1 LKTRNIF
8 RSLSKMI
15 SSFLLQIF
23 QSLSPTEQIAARK
36 FLLSPYFNSRSDVLS
51 LFDLLV
57 QAQRQ
62 ATLEQL
68 TKEQVFRQ
76 LFPGQPYHNLNLN
89 HLFAYLTERLEH
101 YLALVE
107 MQRDGLAEQLYRIRA
122 FRRRGLQQLFERDAA
137 RLEQA
142 HAASPHRH
150 AGWFLFHYQL
160 QNEIFSQRIIQRRA
174 GETNL
179 QATVDALGQF
189 FLLENLR
196 WACTAQS
203 LRSLG
208 GQTHYH
214 LPLIDAVR
222 EAATLAGSDQPA
234 LSLLGYSLQA
244 LQNPDDVTAFRQATA
259 LLTQH
264 PDLFPAAESRDLYMA
279 AINFCIRRQNRGE
292 REYAREALA
301 LYRDALVRG
310 ILLENGVLPK
320 YTYNNIHLLAQV
332 TGERDWALTFLE
344 QYRDYLPPAERDNIF
359 RYNLAIFHYRAGEH
373 ERVLELLR
381 EVEFSEVFINLDV
394 RRMLLK
400 GYYELGEWSVLAS
413 LLDSFKAYL
422 RRQKDLGYHRASYLN
437 LVKFTQKV
445 MRVAG
450 KRAAVRQQVIAQ
462 IQATEAVAEREWLLE
477 KLES

>member
-1 LKTRNIF
+1 MQNT
-8 RSLSKMI
+8 
-15 SSFLLQIF
+15 FLLQIF
-23 QSLSPTEQIAARK
+23 QALSPTEQLTVRK
-36 FLLSPYFNSRSDVLS
+36 FLQSPVFNIRSDVLT

-57 QAQRQ
+57 QAQKSGILN
-62 ATLEQL
+62 TLD
-68 TKEQVFRQ
+68 KRQ
-76 LFPGQPYHNLNLN
+76 LFPQIFPGQPYHNGNLN
-89 HLFAYLTERLEH
+89 HLFAYLTERLEQ

-107 MQRDGLAEQLYRIRA
+107 MQRDGLAERLYRVRA
-122 FRRRGLQQLFERDAA
+122 FRRRGLAQLFERDAHL
-137 RLEQA
+137 LEQE
-142 HAASPHRH
+142 HADSPHRH
-150 AGWFLFHYQL
+150 AGWHLFNYQL
-160 QNEIFSQRIIQRRA
+160 QNEIFSQRIVQRRG

-196 WACTAQS
+196 WACTAHS

-208 GQTHYH
+208 GPTEYR
-214 LPLIDAVR
+214 LPLIEAVR
-222 EAATLAGSDQPA
+222 EQATSAGTDQPA
-234 LSLLGYSLQA
+234 LALLAHSLRA
-244 LQNPDDVTAFRQATA
+244 LQDPDDVAAFRQATA
-259 LLTQH
+259 LLIRH

-292 REYAREALA
+292 RDYAREALA
-301 LYRDALVRG
+301 LYRNALSRG

-332 TGERDWALTFLE
+332 TGERDWAYTFLE
-344 QYRDYLPPAERDNIF
+344 QYRHHLPAADRDNIF

-373 ERVLELLR
+373 GRVLELLR
-381 EVEFSEVFINLDV
+381 AVEFSEVFINLDV

-422 RRQKDLGYHRASYLN
+422 RRQKNLGYHRASYLN

-450 KRAAVRQQVIAQ
+450 KRAAVRQQLAAQ
-462 IQATEAVAEREWLLE
+462 IEAAEAVAEREWLLE
-477 KLES
+477 KLAG